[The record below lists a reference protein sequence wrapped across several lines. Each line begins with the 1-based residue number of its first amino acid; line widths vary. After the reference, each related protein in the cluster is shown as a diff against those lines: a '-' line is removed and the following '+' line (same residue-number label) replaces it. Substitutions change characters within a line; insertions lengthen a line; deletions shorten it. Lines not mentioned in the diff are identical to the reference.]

1 MHGGG
6 PVTLDDVLG
15 FQLTELGPE
24 VAHAQVEIDER
35 HRQPLGL
42 VHGGIYA
49 ALAESLASHATA
61 ATVMPDGYLAL
72 GLSNLTSF
80 FRSVSSGTITA
91 EATRLHRGRTT
102 WVWEVGFRD
111 AAGALCATSRVT
123 VAVRPTEP
131 A

>member
-1 MHGGG
+1 M
-6 PVTLDDVLG
+6 TLDEALG

-24 VAHAQVEIDER
+24 VAHAHVEIDER
-35 HRQPLGL
+35 HLQPLGV
-42 VHGGIYA
+42 VHGGVYA

-61 ATVMPDGYLAL
+61 AVVMPDGYLAL

-80 FRSVSSGTITA
+80 FRPVSSGTIRA

-102 WVWEVGFRD
+102 WVWDVSFTE
-111 AAGALCATSRVT
+111 AAGKLCATSRVT
-123 VAVRPTEP
+123 VAVRPAEP

>member
-1 MHGGG
+1 M
-6 PVTLDDVLG
+6 TLEDALG

-35 HRQPLGL
+35 HLQSLGV
-42 VHGGIYA
+42 VHGGVYA
-49 ALAESLASHATA
+49 ALAESIASHATA
-61 ATVMPDGYLAL
+61 AMVRPDGYLAL

-80 FRSVSSGTITA
+80 FRPVSSGMKRA

-102 WVWEVGFRD
+102 WVWDVNFTE
-111 AAGALCATSRVT
+111 AAGALCATSRIT
-123 VAVRPTEP
+123 VAVRPAET

>member
-1 MHGGG
+1 M
-6 PVTLDDVLG
+6 TLDEALG

-24 VAHAQVEIDER
+24 SALAEVEIDDR
-35 HRQPLGL
+35 HRQPLGV
-42 VHGGIYA
+42 VHGGVYA

-61 ATVMPDGYLAL
+61 ATVMSDGHLAL

-80 FRSVSSGTITA
+80 FRPVSSGIIRA

-102 WVWEVGFRD
+102 WVWDVSFAEAG
-111 AAGALCATSRVT
+111 GALCAMSRVT
-123 VAVRPTEP
+123 VFVRPAEP